1 MTVRPLKYITRTV
14 WVLSFVSLFT
24 DIASEMLYPI
34 MPIYLKAIGFSA
46 FLIGLLE
53 GIAEFVSGF
62 SKGYF
67 GNLSDRIGKRVP
79 FVKLGYSLSAI
90 SKPMLAV
97 FTFPLWIF
105 LARTLDRLGKGIR
118 TSARDAILALE
129 ATPDTKG
136 KVFGLHRGMDTLGA
150 TVGPGLS
157 LLILF
162 LLGENDIG
170 NFKLLFLIA
179 FVPGVLSIFLTFLVK
194 DKPVLEKPSIIKTG
208 FFSFLSYWKVASKN
222 YKRLVVGLLV
232 FALINSSDVFLLLMV
247 KSAGASDMWV
257 IFSYMFY
264 NLVYALLSLPVGIF
278 ADKIGLKNML
288 VMGIAVF
295 AIVYFM
301 FALTPSIFVV
311 IIAFILYAFYAAATE
326 SVSKALISNLVEEK
340 DIATAMGF
348 FNSFN
353 SVMIM
358 FSSIIAGFLWSAFFP
373 ALPFLVSAIVAF
385 SVAFYL
391 KFAIK

>member
-1 MTVRPLKYITRTV
+1 MTSRFLKYITRTV
-14 WVLSFVSLFT
+14 WVLSFVSFFT
-24 DIASEMLYPI
+24 DISSEMLYPI

-79 FVKLGYSLSAI
+79 FVRIGYSLSAI
-90 SKPMLAV
+90 SKPMLAI
-97 FTFPLWIF
+97 FTFPIWIF
-105 LARTLDRLGKGIR
+105 LARTLDRLGKGVR
-118 TSARDAILALE
+118 TSARDAILSLE
-129 ATPDTKG
+129 ATPETKG
-136 KVFGLHRGMDTLGA
+136 RVFGLHRGMDTLGA
-150 TVGPGLS
+150 TFGPGLS

-162 LLGENDIG
+162 LLGSNDIG
-170 NFKLLFLIA
+170 NLKLLFLIA
-179 FVPGVLSIFLTFLVK
+179 FVPGVLSIFLTFLIK
-194 DKPVLEKPSIIKTG
+194 DKPVLEKPSVSNTG
-208 FFSFLSYWKVASKN
+208 FFSFLSYWKIAPKN
-222 YKRLVVGLLV
+222 YKRLVIGLLL

-247 KSAGASDMWV
+247 KNTGASDMWV

-264 NLVYALLSLPVGIF
+264 NLVYAILSLPVGMF

-288 VMGIAVF
+288 VIGIAVF

-301 FALTPSIFVV
+301 FATTPTALIV
-311 IIAFILYAFYAAATE
+311 IIAFLLYAFYAASTE
-326 SVSKALISNLVEEK
+326 SVSKALISNLVEKK

-348 FNSFN
+348 YNGFN
-353 SVMIM
+353 SVMTM

-373 ALPFLVSAIVAF
+373 ALPFFVSAIVAF
-385 SVAFYL
+385 CVAFYL
-391 KFAIK
+391 KVAVK

>member
-1 MTVRPLKYITRTV
+1 MTSRFLKYITRTV
-14 WVLSFVSLFT
+14 WVLSFVSFFT
-24 DIASEMLYPI
+24 DISSEMLYPI

-79 FVKLGYSLSAI
+79 FVRIGYSLSAI
-90 SKPMLAV
+90 SKPMLAI
-97 FTFPLWIF
+97 FTFPIWIF
-105 LARTLDRLGKGIR
+105 LARTLDRLGKGVR
-118 TSARDAILALE
+118 TSARDAILSLE
-129 ATPDTKG
+129 ATPETKG
-136 KVFGLHRGMDTLGA
+136 RVFGLHRGMDTLGA
-150 TVGPGLS
+150 TFGPGLS

-162 LLGENDIG
+162 LLGSNDIG
-170 NFKLLFLIA
+170 NLKLLFLIA
-179 FVPGVLSIFLTFLVK
+179 FVPGVLSIFLTFLIK
-194 DKPVLEKPSIIKTG
+194 DKPVLEKPSVSNTG
-208 FFSFLSYWKVASKN
+208 FFSFLSYWKIAHKN
-222 YKRLVVGLLV
+222 YKRLVIGLLL

-247 KSAGASDMWV
+247 KNTGASDMWV

-264 NLVYALLSLPVGIF
+264 NLVYAILSLPVGMF

-288 VMGIAVF
+288 VIGIAVF

-301 FALTPSIFVV
+301 FATTPTALIV
-311 IIAFILYAFYAAATE
+311 IIAFLLYAFYAASTE
-326 SVSKALISNLVEEK
+326 SVSKALISNLVEKK

-348 FNSFN
+348 YNGFN
-353 SVMIM
+353 SVMTM

-373 ALPFLVSAIVAF
+373 ALPFFVSAIVAF
-385 SVAFYL
+385 CVAFYL
-391 KFAIK
+391 KVAVK

>member
-1 MTVRPLKYITRTV
+1 MTSRFLKYITRTV
-14 WVLSFVSLFT
+14 WVLSFVSFFT
-24 DIASEMLYPI
+24 DISSEMLYPI

-79 FVKLGYSLSAI
+79 FVRIGYSLSAI
-90 SKPMLAV
+90 SKPMLAI
-97 FTFPLWIF
+97 FTFPIWIF
-105 LARTLDRLGKGIR
+105 LARTLDRLGKGVR
-118 TSARDAILALE
+118 TSARDAILSLE
-129 ATPDTKG
+129 ATPETKG
-136 KVFGLHRGMDTLGA
+136 RVFGLHRGMDTLGA
-150 TVGPGLS
+150 TFGPGLS

-162 LLGENDIG
+162 LLGSNDIG
-170 NFKLLFLIA
+170 NLKLLFLIA
-179 FVPGVLSIFLTFLVK
+179 FVPGVLSIFLTFLIK
-194 DKPVLEKPSIIKTG
+194 DKPVLEKPSVSNTG
-208 FFSFLSYWKVASKN
+208 FFSFLSYWKIAPKN
-222 YKRLVVGLLV
+222 YKRLVNGLLL

-247 KSAGASDMWV
+247 KNTGASDMWV

-264 NLVYALLSLPVGIF
+264 NLVYAILSLPVGMF

-288 VMGIAVF
+288 VIGIAVF

-301 FALTPSIFVV
+301 FATTPTALIV
-311 IIAFILYAFYAAATE
+311 IIAFLLYAFYAASTE
-326 SVSKALISNLVEEK
+326 SVSKALISNLVEKK

-348 FNSFN
+348 YNGFN
-353 SVMIM
+353 SVMTM

-373 ALPFLVSAIVAF
+373 ALPFFVSATVAF
-385 SVAFYL
+385 CVAFYL
-391 KFAIK
+391 KVAVK